1 MMMTMATQIC
11 SKPEN
16 SFLIL
21 DCSHQVINN
30 SLFSFIDINASIFK
44 ISDYLLLIMKHSKK
58 ILIERRFLGSL
69 EVLLIA
75 QLGWKLFEDLMRT
88 SRLLRKNLFLNFLIL
103 RTPCCIFFALWN
115 WEQRRCKRLFMMHK
129 KQLLGA
135 TTGNVI
141 ENVLY
146 RLFRQALKCS

>member
-1 MMMTMATQIC
+1 MMITMATQIV
-11 SKPEN
+11 SQRIPIWFWIVPIRW
-16 SFLIL
+16 SIIHFSVLL
-21 DCSHQVINN
+21 TLMH
-30 SLFSFIDINASIFK
+30 LFSK
-44 ISDYLLLIMKHSKK
+44 YLTIYCSLWNIQKK

-115 WEQRRCKRLFMMHK
+115 WEQRRFKRLFMMHK

-135 TTGNVI
+135 TTGNVMKMFFTDFF
-141 ENVLY
+141 NKL
-146 RLFRQALKCS
+146 

>member
-1 MMMTMATQIC
+1 MRTKTFRTRKNFPG
-11 SKPEN
+11 SNVTLLPR
-16 SFLIL
+16 FLRL
-21 DCSHQVINN
+21 CCSHQVIDN
-30 SLFSFIDINASIFK
+30 SLFSFIDINA
-44 ISDYLLLIMKHSKK
+44 YLFSKYLTIYCSLWNIQKK

-115 WEQRRCKRLFMMHK
+115 WEQRRCKRLFMMH
-129 KQLLGA
+129 
-135 TTGNVI
+135 
-141 ENVLY
+141 
-146 RLFRQALKCS
+146 

>member
-1 MMMTMATQIC
+1 MVSQRIPFWFYIVPIRW
-11 SKPEN
+11 SKY
-16 SFLIL
+16 
-21 DCSHQVINN
+21 
-30 SLFSFIDINASIFK
+30 SLFSFIDINA
-44 ISDYLLLIMKHSKK
+44 YLFSKYLTIYCSLWNIQKK
-58 ILIERRFLGSL
+58 ILIERHFLGSL

>member
-1 MMMTMATQIC
+1 MATQIVSQRIPIWFWIVPIRW
-11 SKPEN
+11 SKY
-16 SFLIL
+16 
-21 DCSHQVINN
+21 
-30 SLFSFIDINASIFK
+30 SLFSFIDINA
-44 ISDYLLLIMKHSKK
+44 YLFSKYLTIYCSLWNIQK
-58 ILIERRFLGSL
+58 KFLIERRFLGSL

-115 WEQRRCKRLFMMHK
+115 WEQWRCKRLFMMHK

-146 RLFRQALKCS
+146 RLFQQALKCS